1 MLTENLTLKDLFLQ
15 LGLPKDQQKIDSF
28 INQHNGLDENIR
40 IENASFW
47 TESQAAFLRTSLEE
61 DAEWAELIDQLS
73 AMLR

>member
-47 TESQAAFLRTSLEE
+47 TESQATFLRTSLQE